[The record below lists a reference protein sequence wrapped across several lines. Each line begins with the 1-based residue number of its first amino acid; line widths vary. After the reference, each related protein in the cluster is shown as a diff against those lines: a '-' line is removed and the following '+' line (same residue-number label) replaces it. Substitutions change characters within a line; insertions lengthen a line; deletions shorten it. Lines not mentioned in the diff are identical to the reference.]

1 METRRRWLARWLAGT
16 TLMGGLL
23 AGTGCDMGS
32 LAYFLMPEAREPAVI
47 KDLAS
52 QDAKK
57 ENKVLIL
64 AWSGLET
71 RAEFIHADRQLAELL
86 AKQLTTQCEANQEK
100 INIISVRKAEEF
112 KNNNPNW
119 RSMEMP
125 DIGRRFG
132 ADYVIYLEINSLSLY
147 EQGSSKTLYRGVA
160 NISVNLIDVRNPDE
174 LPQQQPFQCIYPS
187 EARGP
192 IPAGF
197 DSSPVQFRQL
207 FLGHVAKRLAWHFV
221 RYPKRESFYVE

>member
-1 METRRRWLARWLAGT
+1 VVRWLAGT
-16 TLMGGLL
+16 ALAGGLL
-23 AGTGCDMGS
+23 AGVGCDLGS
-32 LAYFLMPEAREPAVI
+32 LAYFMMPEAREPAIMQNLGSGDV
-47 KDLAS
+47 
-52 QDAKK
+52 KK

-86 AKQLTTQCEANQEK
+86 AKQLQTQCEANQEK
-100 INIISVRKAEEF
+100 INIISARRAEEF
-112 KNNNPNW
+112 KNTNPNW
-119 RSMEMP
+119 REMDMP
-125 DIGRRFG
+125 EIGRRFG
-132 ADYVIYLEINSLSLY
+132 VDYIIYLEINSLSMY

-174 LPQQQPFQCIYPS
+174 LPQQQPFQCTYPS

-197 DSSPVQFRQL
+197 DSNPVQFRQL
-207 FLGHVAKRLAWHFV
+207 FLGHVAKRLAWHFA
-221 RYPKRESFYVE
+221 RYPKRESYYME